1 MKSKTSCFNK
11 TIFKKNMTHF
21 WPLWAIYS
29 CYLLFTLPVRL
40 YLEMQ
45 YYLSSDSYTQIQ
57 KQMSAIS
64 DTMYSGS
71 IYSALNPGITFAF
84 AAVMIM
90 AVFSYLYT
98 PKSTNM
104 IHSLP
109 VDRKELFV
117 TNISSAFAFMIVPQ
131 IVTFIITV
139 FVCIGTHITNIQ
151 YILYWFGAE
160 VAMTFFAL
168 ALGAFVAMFTGQLF
182 AFPVYYF
189 VVNYL
194 YVGCRYLLNM
204 VTESV
209 CFGLS
214 NTWNPGKS
222 FILSPIYYLSNN
234 LRVQSVQNSEYVT
247 TGIKFSG
254 AYLLAVYT
262 VTGVVLL
269 AAAYQLYKRRKLET
283 AGDLISMKGIKPVF
297 RWGVG
302 ICIGLLAGNIIA
314 DTIRSTFA
322 SEKSHFTILV
332 VCVILLGFI
341 GFFVAEMLIE
351 KNFRVFHKKRFGEW
365 AALTVVMIAFLG
377 ALKLDLFHIE
387 GKVPDVS
394 EVRSVVIDMDYRL
407 LYKEP
412 EDIQKIIDIQKDIL
426 AHKGECLSADVTY
439 WVTITYTLQDGS
451 RLQRGYS
458 IPCDSEAVADKDSMA
473 AKVIALESEP
483 DNLLKNMF
491 GRNYEKNE
499 YYAGSISFVDE
510 NGRTEDYR
518 FTQEELDAVMEAVQK
533 DVEAGNMTYYELY
546 SLRSGDEDNTYRDRY
561 FNNLD
566 INFYNPDGIIWN
578 YSSYSVDGVDVT
590 EAVLTGEKTAEET
603 EAYFPNSDS
612 AYVEFGSK
620 CTNIIET
627 LKKLGILNSERK
639 LMTYDEYDALMN
651 PEMS

>member
-40 YLEMQ
+40 WLEMQ

-84 AAVMIM
+84 AAAMIM

-117 TNISSAFAFMIVPQ
+117 TNITSAFAFMVVPQ

-139 FVCIGTHITNIQ
+139 FVCIGVHITNIQ

-160 VAMTFFAL
+160 VGMTFFAL

-222 FILSPIYYLSNN
+222 CILSPIYYLSNN
-234 LRVQSVQNSEYVT
+234 LRIQSVQNSEYVT

-302 ICIGLLAGNIIA
+302 ICVGLLVGNIIA

-332 VCVILLGFI
+332 ICVILLGFI

-351 KNFRVFHKKRFGEW
+351 KNFRVFCKKRFGEW

-394 EVRSVVIDMDYRL
+394 EVKSVAIDMDYRL
-407 LYKEP
+407 LYREP

-426 AHKGECLSADVTY
+426 AHKDECLSADTTY

-499 YYAGSISFVDE
+499 YYAGSISFTGED
-510 NGRTEDYR
+510 GRSEEYR
-518 FTQEELDAVMEAVQK
+518 FTQEELEAVMDALKK
-533 DVEAGNMTYYELY
+533 DVEEGNMTEYQLYSMSVEDQDSYYE
-546 SLRSGDEDNTYRDRY
+546 ERY
-561 FNNLD
+561 YNNLI
-566 INFYNPDGIIWN
+566 INFYNPNGVVWN
-578 YSSYSVDGVDVT
+578 YSSYSIDGEDVT
-590 EAVLTGEKTAEET
+590 DALLDGTMTAEQVNS
-603 EAYFPNSDS
+603 YYQNSDN
-612 AYVEFGSK
+612 AYIDFGSK
-620 CTNIIET
+620 CTNLVET
-627 LKKLGILNSERK
+627 LKKAGIVNNERK
-639 LMTYDEYDALMN
+639 LMTNAEYEALMN
-651 PEMS
+651 PVMQ